1 MPDTVLGS
9 EWMLVNKTDAV
20 LAFMG
25 LTAQTAR
32 QKISTGCGVTSDSD
46 QGRTGGLR
54 SGEGVIHHVMVPS
67 NSEIKLFMD

>member
-1 MPDTVLGS
+1 MPGAVLGS

-20 LAFMG
+20 LTFRG

-32 QKISTGCGVTSDSD
+32 QKISTGCRVTSDGG

-54 SGEGVIHHVMVPS
+54 SGEGVIHHVTVTS
-67 NSEIKLFMD
+67 NSEIKLFMS